1 MKTIMRSSVPNKVL
15 PQLSHAA
22 GATLSEVLIS
32 LLVMSIGVVS
42 LATLFPISVL
52 RSLQATQ
59 LTSAANL
66 RYNVEAFLGVNPQL
80 YTIGAPWKAATTY
93 SIGDLVTPTGCC
105 SPSIVLYC
113 TAVTVTNKSGT
124 VEPTWNT
131 NNGASTTDLDVTWQT
146 YRLQNY
152 VVDPLGAWLVESNFR
167 STANGNYFGNNGTN
181 PIQTLRAFPGVG
193 GPSASISTS
202 DIAADAAT
210 LPDSWISQAVS
221 NQVTNI
227 TANSCDLGDLR
238 DDLTQT
244 TPITPA
250 GYLPSRIVLFD
261 ITGKISHVRPISNIT
276 GAVPLQTITWPSTAI
291 GSGPLPSGFTPV
303 SARVETKERRYTWM
317 LSVRR
322 DGDSFQMDVVVFF
335 RRPFSSRDEQVYPA
349 TFTAVID
356 PGYDGQPGVAGVD
369 DDGKSGPD
377 DALGGELGW
386 PGSDDSA
393 RNWVIVEYSSTGDKP
408 FYKKGGYVCD
418 ATNLRWYRILDVA
431 EYTTPGLATP
441 PGIFPLPTAT
451 PGYDRAVRLTV
462 ENKIVAP
469 APPVVGGGALLMRN
483 IVDVYPIRTRVIN
496 ESL

>member
-1 MKTIMRSSVPNKVL
+1 MCPRDRPHS
-15 PQLSHAA
+15 
-22 GATLSEVLIS
+22 
-32 LLVMSIGVVS
+32 
-42 LATLFPISVL
+42 F
-52 RSLQATQ
+52 
-59 LTSAANL
+59 
-66 RYNVEAFLGVNPQL
+66 
-80 YTIGAPWKAATTY
+80 
-93 SIGDLVTPTGCC
+93 
-105 SPSIVLYC
+105 
-113 TAVTVTNKSGT
+113 
-124 VEPTWNT
+124 
-131 NNGASTTDLDVTWQT
+131 
-146 YRLQNY
+146 
-152 VVDPLGAWLVESNFR
+152 
-167 STANGNYFGNNGTN
+167 
-181 PIQTLRAFPGVG
+181 
-193 GPSASISTS
+193 
-202 DIAADAAT
+202 AADAAT
-210 LPDSWISQAVS
+210 LPDSWISQVVS

-261 ITGKISHVRPISNIT
+261 ITGKISYVRPISNIT
-276 GAVPLQTITWPSTAI
+276 GTVPLQTITWPSATI

-303 SARVETKERRYTWM
+303 SARIETKERRYTWM

-369 DDGKSGPD
+369 DDGKSGTD
-377 DALGGELGW
+377 DTLGGELGW

-418 ATNLRWYRILDVA
+418 ATNLRWYRILDFV
-431 EYTTPGLATP
+431 EGTTPASVTP
-441 PGIFPLPTAT
+441 TGISAASPTS
-451 PGYDRAVRLTV
+451 GYDRAVRLTV

-469 APPVVGGGALLMRN
+469 ASAVVGGGGALLMRN